1 MHSSRSKLIAIVA
14 VLWLAISARAFAQSN
29 PRYIRFAGVP
39 SAVKGA
45 LYAPD
50 APQKAPHVAIL
61 VIHRASNFMN
71 TLACTEL
78 SQRGFLVLCM
88 NPRSDN
94 NEALVRWET
103 IPLDVKAGMEFLK
116 RQPGITKILLWGF
129 SGGGPTTTFYQN
141 VAENGVS
148 VCQGPNKLV
157 QCGNELAGLPKAD
170 GLILVDAHPGNP
182 VNGIRSLNP
191 AVTDESRPDLINPD
205 LDPFNPKNGYNP
217 EGPSVYS
224 EDFKKKYFRAQA
236 ERMNRLIDKALSMQR
251 QMKDG
256 KYNYPDDDVFLVV
269 RGENARLMQLDI
281 SIHGTTAKPQKLIK
295 NDGTAVTEIVKSVR
309 VPNLQAARQNRQ
321 FENGTR
327 LLTVK
332 SFLSA
337 NAVRGT
343 DSMDGIDHC
352 SSNNSP
358 PCHLPR
364 ITVPTLITAM
374 GGHYFIRDNEIH
386 YELSGAK
393 DKDYVVIEGAEHGQ
407 TPCKAC
413 ESFPG
418 QYGNSVKNHYDYVRN
433 WINKRFGTE

>member
-1 MHSSRSKLIAIVA
+1 
-14 VLWLAISARAFAQSN
+14 
-29 PRYIRFAGVP
+29 
-39 SAVKGA
+39 
-45 LYAPD
+45 
-50 APQKAPHVAIL
+50 
-61 VIHRASNFMN
+61 
-71 TLACTEL
+71 
-78 SQRGFLVLCM
+78 M

-148 VCQGPNKLV
+148 VCQGAKKLV

-217 EGPSVYS
+217 EGPSIYS
-224 EDFKKKYFRAQA
+224 EEFKKKYFRAQA
-236 ERMNRLIDKALSMQR
+236 ARMNRLIDKALSMQR

-256 KYNYPDDDVFLVV
+256 KYNYPDDDAFLIV
-269 RGENARLMQLDI
+269 RGENARLMQLDM
-281 SIHGTTAKPQKLIK
+281 SIHSTTAQPQKLIK
-295 NDGTAVTEIVKSVR
+295 NDGAVVTEIVKSVR

-358 PCHLPR
+358 PCHLPT

-413 ESFPG
+413 ESSPG
-418 QYGNSVKNHYDYVRN
+418 QYGNSVKNHYDYVRD
-433 WINKRFGTE
+433 WINKRF